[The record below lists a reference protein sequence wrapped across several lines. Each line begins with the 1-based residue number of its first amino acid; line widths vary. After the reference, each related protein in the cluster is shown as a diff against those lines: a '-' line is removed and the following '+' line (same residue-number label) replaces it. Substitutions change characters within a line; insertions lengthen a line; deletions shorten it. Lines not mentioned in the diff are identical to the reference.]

1 MQRFRQN
8 QTDTIQIQ
16 EMDSIRRN
24 IAMVILSITVICAT
38 IFNTYSILTGASIT
52 GGEISFVG
60 YIIASVCFIAF
71 LMLYFDVLS
80 NIALYL
86 PSLIFLA
93 VLIINPSEDGFSLTY
108 ISLMIVS
115 AIIIKLPVYI
125 FLCLITGVFSI
136 YLGQQTTAY
145 PYFANAIIIMTAGG
159 LVAYVVYRFENIT
172 NRSVRINTL
181 LQTNF
186 DVGQSINQELELQQ
200 LLDNTVNTIRDEF
213 DFYHVQVFLI
223 DNDYKFAN
231 LVASTGEAGRQ
242 LLARNHRLA
251 VGSQSVIGR
260 VSQVP
265 EPIIAQDTGADTVHA
280 NNELLPETR
289 SELALPLIDGGQIIG
304 ALDVQ
309 SVIANAFQ
317 PIDIQALQIIA
328 NQLAVA
334 IRNARLF
341 EQAQYNIQENKRL
354 LFEYETNLREVDRL
368 NRSLTQRA
376 WDNYVTQSFVD
387 GVTLEDNRFVPK
399 ASWSPAMQRATAQQQ
414 VQTQIKEDEN
424 IVTIPIILRG
434 QALGAIE
441 VVIENAGSLTDTVEM
456 IQAISQRLA
465 ISLESARLFEETQE
479 ASLQEQQ
486 INEIVSSYETALTI
500 DELLHVTLEQ
510 LQQSLGAEE
519 GIIRLGITESSEIP
533 AHHNGNGNG
542 GSPT

>member
-1 MQRFRQN
+1 MQRFRQKEIE
-8 QTDTIQIQ
+8 TTLVEDI
-16 EMDSIRRN
+16 DSIRRN
-24 IAMVILSITVICAT
+24 IALVILSITIIAAT
-38 IFNTYSILTGASIT
+38 MSNTYSILIGESIT
-52 GGEISFVG
+52 GGEVTFVG
-60 YIIASVCFIAF
+60 YIIAVVCLVTF
-71 LMLYFDVLS
+71 LMLYFNILS
-80 NIALYL
+80 NIILYL
-86 PSLIFLA
+86 PSLIFLIL
-93 VLIINPSEDGFSLTY
+93 LIVNPGEGGFVLTY
-108 ISLMIVS
+108 IGLMIVS
-115 AIIIKLPVYI
+115 AIIVKFPFYI
-125 FLCLITGVFSI
+125 LLCLITGVFSI
-136 YLGQQTTAY
+136 YLNQQATY
-145 PYFANAIIIMTAGG
+145 PYLANAIVIMTSGG

-172 NRSVRINTL
+172 NRSNRINSL
-181 LQTNF
+181 LQTGS
-186 DVGQSINQELELQQ
+186 DISQTINNQLALQQ
-200 LLDNTVNTIRDEF
+200 LLDSTVNTIRDEF

-223 DNDYKFAN
+223 DEEFKYAN
-231 LVASTGEAGRQ
+231 LIASTGEAGRQ
-242 LLARNHRLA
+242 LLARNHRLP

-265 EPIIAQDTGADTVHA
+265 EPVIAQDTGADTVHA
-280 NNELLPETR
+280 NNELLPDTR
-289 SELALPLIDGGQIIG
+289 SELALPLIDGTQIIG

-309 SVIANAFQ
+309 SIIANAFQ
-317 PIDIQALQIIA
+317 PIDIRALQIIA

-341 EQAQYNIQENKRL
+341 EQAEYSIQENKRL

-387 GVTLEDNRFVPK
+387 GVTLEDNSFMPK

-414 VQTQIKEDEN
+414 VQTQIREDEN

-519 GIIRLGITESSEIP
+519 GIIRLGITESSNIP